1 MKTTHSLFLVSLTI
15 GISFLLV
22 TAAAQV
28 NNTTGPEGSANTTSV
43 TNFTATTISSVN
55 VTTIKRATTTNG
67 CGQTSSP
74 AMLLQ
79 ISAALVMYRITDVI
93 FSG

>member
-1 MKTTHSLFLVSLTI
+1 MNMKADIRCCMIVLCCIAMIVT
-15 GISFLLV
+15 GI
-22 TAAAQV
+22 A
-28 NNTTGPEGSANTTSV
+28 ANTTSV